1 MKARWLLPFGVAAAP
16 LAAQVAFAAQ
26 YMTVEQAQ
34 RAAFPDATSFAPA
47 EVTADA
53 LRRLAA
59 PPGWSPKFWRAR
71 NGERDLGWLIADQVI
86 GKSELIT
93 YALALD
99 PKGAVISVEILDY
112 RESHGGEIRLAGW
125 RKQFVG
131 KTETD
136 PVELNRDIKNISGAT
151 LSCRHVTEG
160 VQRLLKLYKASLSSA
175 GAMPPAA
182 GASGS
187 GTVKGSGS

>member
-1 MKARWLLPFGVAAAP
+1 MQVRWYVPLAAAP
-16 LAAQVAFAAQ
+16 LAQIAFAAQ
-26 YMTVEQAQ
+26 YMTIEQAQ
-34 RAAFPDATSFAPA
+34 RAAF
-47 EVTADA
+47 ADA
-53 LRRLAA
+53 GEFQPAVADGAALAA
-59 PPGWSPKFWRAR
+59 LGGGAWSPKIWRVR
-71 NGERDLGWLIADQVI
+71 SGERDLGWFLVDQVV

-99 PKGAVISVEILDY
+99 PHGAVLSVEILDY

-131 KTETD
+131 KSAAD

-160 VQRLLKLYKASLSSA
+160 VQRMLKLYE
-175 GAMPPAA
+175 AA
-182 GASGS
+182 LRPQEQG
-187 GTVKGSGS
+187 